1 MLGMLTFNGYC
12 GENCKEALLWEKD
25 RESEREIKRK
35 EKNCLKFFPD
45 IGINQKK
52 EIKLLKIF

>member
-25 RESEREIKRK
+25 RESEREIKRE
-35 EKNCLKFFPD
+35 EK
-45 IGINQKK
+45 IA
-52 EIKLLKIF
+52 